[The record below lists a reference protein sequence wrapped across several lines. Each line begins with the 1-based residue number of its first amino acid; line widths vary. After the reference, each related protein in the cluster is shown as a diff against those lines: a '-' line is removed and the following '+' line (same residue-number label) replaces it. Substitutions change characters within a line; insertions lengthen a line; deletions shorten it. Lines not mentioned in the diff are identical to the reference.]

1 MAKLHSVMNREKAKR
16 AFFLSSF
23 SLSMFLRRPYWLSIK
38 TIYQN
43 IKPTMLGT
51 NCMIHSTALHL
62 ERKALQQPQ
71 QQLQKQQKTSITAA
85 ASRNIIAT
93 VASTTTIT
101 AIYELQTICSTTVLI
116 KSKIIEIVL
125 SKQYQPLK

>member
-1 MAKLHSVMNREKAKR
+1 MVEHKNDLSKYKAYNARYKLYD
-16 AFFLSSF
+16 
-23 SLSMFLRRPYWLSIK
+23 P
-38 TIYQN
+38 
-43 IKPTMLGT
+43 
-51 NCMIHSTALHL
+51 TALHL

-71 QQLQKQQKTSITAA
+71 QQLQKQHNTSITAT
-85 ASRNIIAT
+85 ASRNTT